1 MWYTFIV
8 YSAHVG
14 KSFNCFHSKFNTT
27 YMYMLLFYSTVKN
40 TERKEA
46 DEKQVKVKMKIQ
58 MVCIFFVFDNLI
70 FMQ

>member
-1 MWYTFIV
+1 
-8 YSAHVG
+8 
-14 KSFNCFHSKFNTT
+14 
-27 YMYMLLFYSTVKN
+27 MYMLLFYSTVKN